1 MTRTHSPALLLAAS
15 ALSLSALSGC
25 GLQAPYPLSLS
36 VQSKTSAQ
44 ATAVAY
50 RVVEGDLPGEAGD
63 VAEQKGVVGAG
74 ENCIIARQTSGTLS
88 SNIVYEQQHAYN
100 VVGET
105 LADLPLVPG
114 EHDEWSDVPVSVLK
128 ETTQLSSWV
137 QSTETFVNPDP
148 DAEVVQWEET
158 RYSDGVISTSA
169 GYFGVAADEYL
180 VRMEMAD
187 LWEDL
192 EEVEPEDVTLLTRH
206 QPEEGD
212 VWPSVNG
219 NSLYVYVGT
228 EDLNLAG
235 TEMKKADKVAV
246 YATGN
251 VQASS
256 GAGVFE
262 QCLNLGL
269 EQVQSSDPN
278 VEDSSVD
285 SALLDPGC
293 SGSFVHVQQGTQW
306 WYGNVLVQSDT
317 ADTVVTVTDY
327 GFEWFVEDAD
337 AGTCTR
343 QTSTTRDEPTAK
355 AYIEYTVT
363 QTAVTQAVTSYTE

>member
-1 MTRTHSPALLLAAS
+1 MNPDRTMSRIPLLLSAAF
-15 ALSLSALSGC
+15 AAGC
-25 GLQAPYPLSLS
+25 SLQAPYSLSLS
-36 VQSKTSAQ
+36 VESNTTAQ

-50 RVVEGDLPGEAGD
+50 RVVEGDLPGEPGD
-63 VAEQKGVVGAG
+63 VTEQKGVVGVG
-74 ENCIIARQTSGTLS
+74 ENCVIARQSSGTLRS
-88 SNIVYEQQHAYN
+88 DIVYEQQRAYN

-114 EHDEWSDVPVSVLK
+114 EQQEWSDVPVSVLK
-128 ETTQLSSWV
+128 ESSQLSSWV
-137 QSTETFVNPDP
+137 QSTETFVDPSP

-180 VRMEMAD
+180 VRLEMAD

-192 EEVEPEDVTLLTRH
+192 EDITPADVTLLTRH
-206 QPEEGD
+206 DPQDGD
-212 VWPSVNG
+212 VWPAVNG
-219 NSLYVYVGT
+219 NSLFVYAGT

-235 TEMKKADKVAV
+235 TEMKKTDKVNV

-251 VQASS
+251 VQAAG

-269 EQVQSSDPN
+269 SQLQTTDPN
-278 VEDSSVD
+278 AEDASVD

-293 SGSFVHVQQGTQW
+293 AGNFVHVQQGTQW
-306 WYGNVLVQSDT
+306 WYDNALVKSET
-317 ADTVVTVTDY
+317 TDTVVTVSAY
-327 GFEWFVEDAD
+327 GFEWFVEDVD
-337 AGTCTR
+337 LGTCTR
-343 QTSTTRDEPTAK
+343 QTSLTRDEPAAK
-355 AYIEYTVT
+355 AFIEYTVT
-363 QTAVTQAVTSYTE
+363 QTQVAQAITAYTE

>member
-1 MTRTHSPALLLAAS
+1 MTPERIMSRTSLLLPAT
-15 ALSLSALSGC
+15 LLVGC
-25 GLQAPYPLSLS
+25 GLQAPYSSSLS
-36 VQSKTSAQ
+36 VESTSTAQ
-44 ATAVAY
+44 ASAVAY
-50 RVVEGDLPGEAGD
+50 RVVEGETPGEPGD
-63 VAEQKGVVGAG
+63 VVEQKGVVGAG
-74 ENCIIARQTSGTLS
+74 ENCVIARQSSGTLRS
-88 SNIVYEQQHAYN
+88 DIVYEQQQAYN

-114 EHDEWSDVPVSVLK
+114 EQDEWSDVPVSVLK
-128 ETTQLSSWV
+128 ESSQLSSWV
-137 QSTETFVNPDP
+137 QTTETFVDPSP

-158 RYSDGVISTSA
+158 RYADGVISTSA

-180 VRMEMAD
+180 VRLEMAD

-192 EEVEPEDVTLLTRH
+192 EDITPADVTLLTRH

-219 NSLYVYVGT
+219 NSLYVYMGT
-228 EDLNLAG
+228 EDVNQAG
-235 TEMKKADKVAV
+235 TEMKKADKVNV

-251 VQASS
+251 VQAAG

-269 EQVQSSDPN
+269 SQVQTTDPN
-278 VEDSSVD
+278 AEDVSID
-285 SALLDPGC
+285 AALLDPGC
-293 SGSFVHVQQGTQW
+293 SGSFVHVQQGSQL
-306 WYGNVLVQSDT
+306 WYDNVLVKSDT
-317 ADTVVTVTDY
+317 TDTLVTVSDY

-337 AGTCTR
+337 LGTCTR
-343 QTSTTRDEPTAK
+343 QTSLTRDEPAAK

-363 QTAVTQAVTSYTE
+363 QTQVTQAVTAYTE